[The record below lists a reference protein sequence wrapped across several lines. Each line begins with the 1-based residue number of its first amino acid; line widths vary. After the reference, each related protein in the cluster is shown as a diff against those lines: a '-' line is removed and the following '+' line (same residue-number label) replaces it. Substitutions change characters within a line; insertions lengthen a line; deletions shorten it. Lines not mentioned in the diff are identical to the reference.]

1 MNVSDDDRKVMSD
14 ANFSSTQRSR
24 AANRGYCSYFWVIFE
39 AKSKFVIICVRFILD
54 KVGNDGFTGPQLE
67 IVGRYEYNFKLKLM
81 NLRCKQRLLRPFL
94 SEFPSNK
101 LTRYCLGQID
111 IGQNRAWRN
120 YWATMENWRQIW
132 VCLHLFKTKNKPEFH
147 KKVCENEDFCN
158 VAMLS
163 DDTKTEFN
171 QYSKS
176 NKAPFI
182 TYADLEYLIRKI
194 DGCNIIQKNHLR
206 R

>member
-1 MNVSDDDRKVMSD
+1 M
-14 ANFSSTQRSR
+14 
-24 AANRGYCSYFWVIFE
+24 
-39 AKSKFVIICVRFILD
+39 
-54 KVGNDGFTGPQLE
+54 
-67 IVGRYEYNFKLKLM
+67 
-81 NLRCKQRLLRPFL
+81 
-94 SEFPSNK
+94 
-101 LTRYCLGQID
+101 
-111 IGQNRAWRN
+111 
-120 YWATMENWRQIW
+120 
-132 VCLHLFKTKNKPEFH
+132 FKTKNKPEFH
-147 KKVCENEDFCN
+147 KKVCQNEDFCN

-171 QYSKS
+171 QYPKS